1 MFSFHFWVGHRAPS
15 KSLGGG
21 GWVGIGAGDDSGKK
35 PGGGVIPGG
44 SDGCWATTAPM
55 KSENF
60 IFDEN
65 FSIFD
70 RLWVSLV

>member
-21 GWVGIGAGDDSGKK
+21 GWVGTGAGDDSGKK

-44 SDGCWATTAPM
+44 SDGCCATTAPM

-60 IFDEN
+60 IFGEN